1 MAKILRIIMI
11 DSLCRGERA
20 EIILDGNTSLTG
32 TNGIGKSS
40 ILRLIPVFYG
50 AAPGSVVKSDGNNK
64 SFADWYL
71 PNESSF
77 IIFEY
82 LNYENATCCTI
93 LHRTSTS
100 YAYRLVSGAW
110 DNNLLYLDT
119 DVGHLV
125 SPQNIIGHIQRHQR
139 TCSPAIPTGSYRRI
153 IQFNTGTND
162 LDGIDD
168 LQQRKLIEHHQR
180 LFSLAPRRQEFAGI
194 DTVTLAMINEGH
206 SFDSIGLV
214 MADILQQTHG
224 GIETVLESIRHQPI
238 QNLLQNIESF
248 NLYETEVK
256 TKIDKLDDL
265 FGSYQAKTFTLRRS
279 KSRSLILQ
287 TNLTKRIEHVYAT
300 ITTLDDQK
308 HEQDE
313 FADSRMKDLSQ
324 SIGKAESDF
333 SGLEQDVGRIE
344 RQRDEYATKEMD
356 ALEAFC
362 QQAPAIEQQRLQ
374 TQMEI
379 DQYNQQGADVRLKY
393 EGLKEA
399 AKEGNQRLIDEEQSK
414 ARNSADEIEQRRE
427 AQRHEALLRRER
439 IEAEHAA
446 KNEELAIE
454 LQLASTD
461 LTRLQATLTQL
472 KGFGVLPQDQT
483 EINGAVAL
491 ADQNRSLRDAQQSV
505 VKGLQDQLDQIKNER
520 DVLSK
525 DKSSLERERSK
536 QHALKDQAVAT
547 LNAKS
552 NTLLGFLRTHYP
564 DWIGNIAKLVPESI
578 LMRSDLN
585 PEQLAGADSAKSL
598 YGIIVTLDHLDTP
611 SYANTDLLRDDIA
624 RLEAEVQRLEDELG
638 DLDKRSR
645 KLEAQIKDVEHALS
659 KQKQVLARL
668 NSDLDTSQSSIE
680 GLRQRAVSNF
690 QAHIDKIQSQ
700 ADDQLAELERL
711 KMRDKDT
718 RSAQGRQLFEVKT
731 MAESQDNDCKA
742 ELAALREN
750 TRLRI
755 DKHREQLVVTLG
767 EYDLALNKALT
778 DAGIDDSRNRK
789 LQRDLKQLMQTLQ
802 EIKHST
808 RLVHEYTLWKQDILP
823 GLESLIADMSEA
835 EAVRDNLIAQR
846 DQLEEQNTKR
856 QDTYRSR
863 QRDNK
868 AERDQLE
875 SELAATQRLLDLLES
890 IEPDDEATLTP
901 GQRIAD
907 IDEDARQALNAR
919 AKISKQARTLYGE
932 ITNVYRNRGLHQ
944 SPHSNTIDSIEREA
958 RRETEVDDLRWL
970 VAAELLKSSMESFHT
985 EQRNKL
991 ITLATQ
997 LSSTICD
1004 SKGRLE
1010 HLHQSIMKLGGE
1022 ATARARAVAVSF
1034 PSIESIEFVVK
1045 SNIRDLEFWADL
1057 DNYEKQYQRWRS
1069 LGDDTLPTEA
1079 FISALERFELRLRG
1093 QKLSKRIVDCF
1104 SVHVELTDKGER
1116 KRASNN
1122 SQFNGITSEGLR
1134 KIVLCM
1140 LFLSLFELLRK
1151 EADLTLII
1159 PLDESLKLK
1168 AQNYISLVDS
1178 FNQRSTVAFAA
1189 CPDPQPELLIQF
1201 QNVYSLIEEATGI
1214 KVMDH
1219 EKVPDDEIWSDEEIG
1234 QLYEARTL

>member
-11 DSLCRGERA
+11 DSLCRGEKA
-20 EIILDGNTSLTG
+20 EIMLDGNTSLTG

-93 LHRTSTS
+93 LHRTSTG
-100 YAYRLVSGAW
+100 YAYRLVSGSW

-119 DVGHLV
+119 DAGLLV
-125 SPQNIIGHIQRHQR
+125 SPQNIVSHVQRQQR

-168 LQQRKLIEHHQR
+168 LQQRKLIEHNQR

-206 SFDSIGLV
+206 SFESIGLV

-248 NLYETEVK
+248 NLYEREVK
-256 TKIDKLDDL
+256 SKIDSLDDL
-265 FGSYQAKTFTLRRS
+265 LGAYQAKTFTLRRS
-279 KSRSLILQ
+279 KRRSMILQ
-287 TNLTKRIEHVYAT
+287 SDLTERIERINTA
-300 ITTLDDQK
+300 ITTLDEQK
-308 HEQDE
+308 REQDE
-313 FADSRMKDLSQ
+313 FADNQRKDLSQ

-344 RQRDEYATKEMD
+344 RQRDGYAAKNMD
-356 ALEAFC
+356 AMEAFC
-362 QQAPAIEQQRLQ
+362 QQAPAIEQERQQ
-374 TQMEI
+374 KQMEV
-379 DQYNQQGADVRLKY
+379 DQYNQQGADVRLKF
-393 EGLKEA
+393 EGLKDA
-399 AKEGNQRLIDEEQSK
+399 AKQGTQRLIDEEQST
-414 ARNSADEIEQRRE
+414 ARANENEIERRQKTQRQE
-427 AQRHEALLRRER
+427 AQSRRKR
-439 IEAEHAA
+439 IVEEHTT
-446 KNEELAIE
+446 KNNAFAIE
-454 LQLASTD
+454 LQQARTD
-461 LTRLQATLTQL
+461 LTRQQETLTQL

-483 EINGAVAL
+483 AINDAIAL
-491 ADQNRSLRDAQQSV
+491 ADQNRALHDAQQSV
-505 VKGLQDQLDQIKNER
+505 VKGLDEQLHQIKIER

-525 DKSSLERERSK
+525 EKSGLERERSK

-547 LNAKS
+547 LNAKG
-552 NTLLGFLRTHYP
+552 NTLLGFLRAHYP
-564 DWIGNIAKLVPESI
+564 DWVSNIAKLVPENI

-585 PEQLAGADSAKSL
+585 PELLAGADSAKSL
-598 YGIIVTLDHLDTP
+598 YGIVVSLDHIDTP
-611 SYANTDLLRDDIA
+611 SFANTDLLRDDIA
-624 RLEAEVQRLEDELG
+624 RLDSEVQRLDDELG

-645 KLEAQIKDVEHALS
+645 KLEGQIKEAEHGLS
-659 KQKQVLARL
+659 QQKQVLARL
-668 NSDLDTSQSSIE
+668 KSDLDTSLSAIE
-680 GLRQRAVSNF
+680 GLRQRAVSHF
-690 QAHIDKIQSQ
+690 QAHIDKLQ
-700 ADDQLAELERL
+700 AQVNDQLAELERL
-711 KMRDKDT
+711 RTRDEENK
-718 RSAQGRQLFEVKT
+718 SAQGRQLIEIDS
-731 MAESQDNDCKA
+731 MSECQDNDNEA
-742 ELAALREN
+742 ELAALRES
-750 TRLRI
+750 TDLRI
-755 DKHREQLVVTLG
+755 QQHKDRLAETLREYELG
-767 EYDLALNKALT
+767 LNKALT
-778 DAGIDDSRNRK
+778 EAGIDDTRNRK
-789 LQRDLKQLMQTLQ
+789 LQRDLKQLTETLE
-802 EIKHST
+802 EIK
-808 RLVHEYTLWKQDILP
+808 RNILLVHEYTRWKQDTLP

-835 EAVRDNLIAQR
+835 EAVRDSLIAQR
-846 DQLEEQNTKR
+846 DQLEKQNAKR
-856 QDTYRSR
+856 QDTYRTR
-863 QRDNK
+863 QRENK

-875 SELAATQRLLDLLES
+875 SELASTQRLLDLLDF
-890 IEPDDEATLTP
+890 IEPDEEATLTP

-919 AKISKQARTLYGE
+919 AKVSKQARSLYSE
-932 ITNVYRNRGLHQ
+932 ITNAYRNRGLHQ

-958 RRETEVDDLRWL
+958 RRETEVDDMRWL
-970 VAAELLKSSMESFHT
+970 VAADLLKSSMESFHI

-1010 HLHQSIMKLGGE
+1010 HLHQSIMKLGRE
-1022 ATARARAVAVSF
+1022 ATERASAVAVSF
-1034 PSIESIEFVVK
+1034 PSIESIEFVVR

-1057 DNYEKQYQRWRS
+1057 DNYEKQYQRWRG
-1069 LGDDTLPTEA
+1069 LGEDTLPTEA

-1104 SVHVELTDKGER
+1104 SVHIELTDKGER
-1116 KRASNN
+1116 KRACNN
-1122 SQFNGITSEGLR
+1122 SQFNGVTSEGLR

-1189 CPDPQPELLIQF
+1189 CPDPQPELLSQF
-1201 QNVYSLIEEATGI
+1201 QNVYSLKEEATGI
-1214 KVMDH
+1214 KVIQYATSL
-1219 EKVPDDEIWSDEEIG
+1219 EDEIWSEEEMG
-1234 QLYEARTL
+1234 QLYEAHTL

>member
-50 AAPGSVVKSDGNNK
+50 APPGSVVKSDGNNK

-77 IIFEY
+77 IVFEY

-100 YAYRLVSGAW
+100 YAYRLVSGTW

-119 DVGHLV
+119 DAGLLV
-125 SPQNIIGHIQRHQR
+125 SPQNIISHVQRQQR

-168 LQQRKLIEHHQR
+168 LQQRKLIEHNQR

-248 NLYETEVK
+248 NLFEREVK
-256 TKIDKLDDL
+256 SKIDTLDGL
-265 FGSYQAKTFTLRRS
+265 YGAYQAKTFTLRRS
-279 KSRSLILQ
+279 KRRSLLLQ
-287 TNLTKRIEHVYAT
+287 TDLTHRIERINAA
-300 ITTLDDQK
+300 IATLDDQK
-308 HEQDE
+308 REQDE

-324 SIGKAESDF
+324 SIGKAASDF
-333 SGLEQDVGRIE
+333 SGLEQDVARIE
-344 RQRDEYATKEMD
+344 RQRDEYAGKNM
-356 ALEAFC
+356 AAMEAFC
-362 QQAPAIEQQRLQ
+362 QQAPAYEQERQQ
-374 TQMEI
+374 KQMEV
-379 DQYNQQGADVRLKY
+379 DQYNQQGADVRLKF
-393 EGLKEA
+393 EGLKDA
-399 AKEGNQRLIDEEQSK
+399 AKQGSQRLIDEEHIT
-414 ARNSADEIEQRRE
+414 ARKSEYEIEQRRE
-427 AQRHEALLRRER
+427 AQRDEAQLRRER
-439 IEAEHAA
+439 IEAEHAT
-446 KNEELAIE
+446 KNDELAVE
-454 LQLASTD
+454 LQRVSTD
-461 LTRLQATLTQL
+461 LTRQQETLAQL
-472 KGFGVLPQDQT
+472 KGFGVLPQDQAA
-483 EINGAVAL
+483 INDAIAGADKSRAL
-491 ADQNRSLRDAQQSV
+491 HDAQQSV
-505 VKGLQDQLDQIKNER
+505 VKGLDEQLHQIKLER
-520 DVLSK
+520 EVLSK
-525 DKSSLERERSK
+525 DKSSFERERSK
-536 QHALKDQAVAT
+536 QQALKDQAVAT
-547 LNAKS
+547 LNAKG

-564 DWIGNIAKLVPESI
+564 DWVGNIAKLVPENI

-585 PEQLAGADSAKSL
+585 PELLAGADSAKSL
-598 YGIIVTLDHLDTP
+598 YGIIVSLDHIDTP
-611 SYANTDLLRDDIA
+611 SFANTDHLRDDIA
-624 RLEAEVQRLEDELG
+624 RLEAEVQRLDDELG

-645 KLEAQIKDVEHALS
+645 KLEGQIKDAEHSLS

-668 NSDLDTSQSSIE
+668 NSDLNTSQSAIE
-680 GLRQRAVSNF
+680 GLRQRADINF
-690 QAHIDKIQSQ
+690 QAHIDKLKVQ
-700 ADDQLAELERL
+700 AEDLLAEQERL
-711 KMRDKDT
+711 KKRDKENK
-718 RSAQGRQLFEVKT
+718 SAQGRQLIEIKS
-731 MAESQDNDCKA
+731 MADTQDNDIKA
-742 ELAALREN
+742 ELAALRET

-755 DKHREQLVVTLG
+755 EKHREQLANTLT
-767 EYDLALNKALT
+767 EYELALNKALT
-778 DAGIDDSRNRK
+778 DAGIDDTRNRK
-789 LQRDLKQLMQTLQ
+789 LQSDLKTLVRTLDD
-802 EIKHST
+802 IKRSSH
-808 RLVHEYTLWKQDILP
+808 LVHEYTLWKQETLP

-835 EAVRDNLIAQR
+835 ETVRDNLIAKR
-846 DQLEEQNTKR
+846 AQLEEQNTKR
-856 QDTYRSR
+856 QDTYRTR
-863 QRDNK
+863 QLENK

-875 SELAATQRLLDLLES
+875 SELASTQRLLELLDF
-890 IEPDDEATLTP
+890 IETDEEATLTP

-907 IDEDARQALNAR
+907 IDEDARQALQAR
-919 AKISKQARTLYGE
+919 AKVSKQARSLYGE

-958 RRETEVDDLRWL
+958 RRETEDDDLRWL
-970 VAAELLKSSMESFHT
+970 VAADLLKSSMESFHI

-1010 HLHQSIMKLGGE
+1010 HLHQSIMKLGRE
-1022 ATARARAVAVSF
+1022 ATERASAVAVSF
-1034 PSIESIEFVVK
+1034 PSIESIEFVVR

-1057 DNYEKQYQRWRS
+1057 DNYEKQYQRWRG
-1069 LGDDTLPTEA
+1069 LDEDTLPTEA
-1079 FISALERFELRLRG
+1079 FINAIERFELRLRG

-1116 KRASNN
+1116 KRACNN

-1178 FNQRSTVAFAA
+1178 FNQRSTVTH
-1189 CPDPQPELLIQF
+1189 
-1201 QNVYSLIEEATGI
+1201 SLNCSANSKTSTASRKKPPASRSLSTQRALTTRYGAKRKWINSMRRTH
-1214 KVMDH
+1214 H
-1219 EKVPDDEIWSDEEIG
+1219 EP
-1234 QLYEARTL
+1234 YR

>member
-20 EIILDGNTSLTG
+20 EIVLDGNTSLTG

-50 AAPGSVVKSDGNNK
+50 APPGSVVKSDGNNK

-77 IIFEY
+77 IVFEY
-82 LNYENATCCTI
+82 LNFENATCCTI

-100 YAYRLVSGAW
+100 YAYRLVSGTW

-119 DVGHLV
+119 DAGLLV
-125 SPQNIIGHIQRHQR
+125 SPQNIISHVQRQHR

-168 LQQRKLIEHHQR
+168 LQQRKLIEHNQR
-180 LFSLAPRRQEFAGI
+180 FFSLAPRRQEFAGI

-248 NLYETEVK
+248 NLFESEVK
-256 TKIDKLDDL
+256 SKIDTLDVL
-265 FGSYQAKTFTLRRS
+265 FGAYQAKTFTLRRS
-279 KSRSLILQ
+279 KRRSLILQ
-287 TNLTKRIEHVYAT
+287 TDLTHRIERINAA

-308 HEQDE
+308 REQDE

-324 SIGKAESDF
+324 CIGKAASDF

-344 RQRDEYATKEMD
+344 RQRDEYAGKNME
-356 ALEAFC
+356 AIEAFC
-362 QQAPAIEQQRLQ
+362 QQAPAIEQERQQ
-374 TQMEI
+374 KQMEV
-379 DQYNQQGADVRLKY
+379 DQYNQQGADVRLKF
-393 EGLKEA
+393 EGLKDA
-399 AKEGNQRLIDEEQSK
+399 AKQGSQRLIDEEQST
-414 ARNSADEIEQRRE
+414 ARKSEYEIEQRRE
-427 AQRHEALLRRER
+427 AQRHEAQLRRER
-439 IEAEHAA
+439 VEAEHAA
-446 KNEELAIE
+446 KNDELAIE
-454 LQLASTD
+454 LQRAGTD
-461 LTRLQATLTQL
+461 LTRQQETLAQL

-483 EINGAVAL
+483 AINDAIAL
-491 ADQNRSLRDAQQSV
+491 ADQNRALRDAQQSV
-505 VKGLQDQLDQIKNER
+505 VKGLDEQLHQIKIER

-525 DKSSLERERSK
+525 DKSSFERERSK
-536 QHALKDQAVAT
+536 QQALKDQAVAT
-547 LNAKS
+547 LNAKG

-564 DWIGNIAKLVPESI
+564 DWVGNIAKLVPENI

-585 PEQLAGADSAKSL
+585 PELLAGGDSAKSL
-598 YGIIVTLDHLDTP
+598 YGIIVSLDHIDSP
-611 SYANTDLLRDDIA
+611 SFANTDHLRDDIA
-624 RLEAEVQRLEDELG
+624 RLEAEVQRLDDELG

-645 KLEAQIKDVEHALS
+645 KLEGQIKEAEHALS
-659 KQKQVLARL
+659 LQKSVLARL
-668 NSDLDTSQSSIE
+668 SSDLETSQSAIE

-690 QAHIDKIQSQ
+690 QAHIDKLNVQ
-700 ADDQLAELERL
+700 AEDLLAEQERL
-711 KMRDKDT
+711 KKRDKEN
-718 RSAQGRQLFEVKT
+718 RSAQGRQLIEIKS
-731 MAESQDNDCKA
+731 MADTQDNDIKA
-742 ELAALREN
+742 ELTALRET

-755 DKHREQLVVTLG
+755 EKHREQLVETLG
-767 EYDLALNKALT
+767 EYELALNRALT
-778 DAGIDDSRNRK
+778 EAGIDDTRNRK
-789 LQRDLKQLMQTLQ
+789 LQRDLKTLVQTL
-802 EIKHST
+802 EDIKLSS
-808 RLVHEYTLWKQDILP
+808 RLVHEYTQWKQEVLP

-835 EAVRDNLIAQR
+835 EAVRDDLIAQR
-846 DQLEEQNTKR
+846 AQLEEQNTKR
-856 QDTYRSR
+856 QDIYRTR

-868 AERDQLE
+868 VERDQLE
-875 SELAATQRLLDLLES
+875 SELASTQRLLELLDF
-890 IEPDDEATLTP
+890 IETDEEATLTP

-919 AKISKQARTLYGE
+919 AKVSKQARSLYGE

-958 RRETEVDDLRWL
+958 RRETEDDDLRWL
-970 VAAELLKSSMESFHT
+970 VAAGLLKSSMESFHI

-1010 HLHQSIMKLGGE
+1010 HLHQSIMKLGRE
-1022 ATARARAVAVSF
+1022 ATERASAVAVSF
-1034 PSIESIEFVVK
+1034 PSIESIEFVVR

-1069 LGDDTLPTEA
+1069 LGEDTLPTEA

-1104 SVHVELTDKGER
+1104 SVHIELTDKGER

-1122 SQFNGITSEGLR
+1122 SQFNGVTSEGLR

-1189 CPDPQPELLIQF
+1189 CPDPQPELLSQF
-1201 QNVYSLIEEATGI
+1201 QNVYSLKEEAAGI
-1214 KVMDH
+1214 KVI
-1219 EKVPDDEIWSDEEIG
+1219 EYATSLDDEIWSEEEMD
-1234 QLYEARTL
+1234 QLYEAHTL